1 MIIKLFSIPAVYFC
15 ERNVFMKLSMSQSI
29 DSSWGSVMS
38 KLQEQ
43 AEIPQENPCIRG
55 LQGKVSNISI
65 S

>member
-1 MIIKLFSIPAVYFC
+1 
-15 ERNVFMKLSMSQSI
+15 MKLSMSQSI